1 MLELNNY
8 SIQNIENLTDLFT
21 TVFVII
27 GDIYNETT
35 PISIKNRRN
44 IKDSKLSDSEI
55 ITISIVGE
63 LLTIDSEKA
72 FFSLLKREF
81 SSLFPNLGD
90 RSRFNRTKRNLHSVI
105 DNIRVHLFHF
115 MSRHSSNIRIV
126 DSMPIPVCKFGRAHF
141 SKCFKG
147 VASYGYCPSKKET
160 YFGFKLHALTTTE
173 GFFTDVIITPAD
185 VDDRDAIF
193 DLSEQ
198 YNSTYIIG
206 DKGYISKMLT
216 PELKK
221 EKNIDLIFLKRN
233 NSKNQYPRDI
243 RQLIFKV
250 RRRIETSFSQLSEQL
265 NINKVKT
272 KSYWG
277 FITRIKIK
285 ILSHNIS
292 FFINKLLGK
301 DEDISRIKS
310 LAFG

>member
-27 GDIYNETT
+27 DDIYNETT

-81 SSLFPNLGD
+81 SLFPNLGD

-105 DNIRVHLFHF
+105 DNIRVHLSHF

>member
-27 GDIYNETT
+27 DDIYNKTT

-105 DNIRVHLFHF
+105 DNIRVHQSHF

>member
-1 MLELNNY
+1 
-8 SIQNIENLTDLFT
+8 
-21 TVFVII
+21 
-27 GDIYNETT
+27 
-35 PISIKNRRN
+35 
-44 IKDSKLSDSEI
+44 
-55 ITISIVGE
+55 
-63 LLTIDSEKA
+63 
-72 FFSLLKREF
+72 
-81 SSLFPNLGD
+81 
-90 RSRFNRTKRNLHSVI
+90 
-105 DNIRVHLFHF
+105 

-265 NINKVKT
+265 NINRVKT

-277 FITRIKIK
+277 VY
-285 ILSHNIS
+285 
-292 FFINKLLGK
+292 
-301 DEDISRIKS
+301 
-310 LAFG
+310 